1 MSHKSFE
8 EREKNDIWAGLPC
21 YASVRYEYHRILS
34 VISLTGDFST
44 TTKQSGWNTPRQTP
58 EAKIA
63 LLARNASFAWREK
76 REPM

>member
-1 MSHKSFE
+1 M
-8 EREKNDIWAGLPC
+8 
-21 YASVRYEYHRILS
+21 RYEYHRILS

-44 TTKQSGWNTPRQTP
+44 TTKQSGWNTPRQIP

-63 LLARNASFAWREK
+63 LLARNASFAWCEK